1 VRSSRALRSCDAWS
15 RREALAALL
24 LAASACGSRTVVA
37 PAQAAPPITII
48 VSERGADG
56 TRLVVI
62 DAHGDRQLDLLEPAE
77 STARDSHPAVS
88 PDGHWLVFASS
99 RDRAL
104 AETSLWIAPL
114 RTGATPVRITD
125 GPSIESHPVWTA
137 DGTSVV
143 FASTR
148 VGGDFDLYSQRIV
161 DGRARGAPIA
171 LTSGPGYEVTPA
183 TMRDGTVVYAAISET
198 PSETGTT
205 VESHLEARAP
215 DGSITHVTEGPADA
229 SPALSPDERTLVFAR
244 PVQHD
249 AGLDAELWS
258 MPAANPAAAAPL
270 IDLPLTDE
278 SGPVW
283 SPDGRYVFATS
294 VLRGAEGNPVFSSVI
309 VIDTRE
315 RPMRARM
322 LADRIGAIPR
332 LTPALTRAPL
342 DVSALAANPE
352 YLPELRRIMAG
363 AIAKQ
368 KLEDT
373 P

>member
-1 VRSSRALRSCDAWS
+1 LP
-15 RREALAALL
+15 RRGAVSLAALAI
-24 LAASACGSRTVVA
+24 LAGACGTRTR
-37 PAQAAPPITII
+37 PANSQAAAPPIAII
-48 VSERGADG
+48 VSERGSEG
-56 TRLVVI
+56 TRLVVL
-62 DAHGDRQLDLLEPAE
+62 DAHGDRQYDLLEAPE
-77 STARDSHPAVS
+77 TIARDTHPVVS
-88 PDGHWLVFASS
+88 PDGRWLVFASS
-99 RDRAL
+99 RDRTID
-104 AETSLWIAPL
+104 ETSLWIAPL
-114 RTGATPVRITD
+114 LTGSAPIRLTD
-125 GPSIESHPVWTA
+125 GPSVESHPAWAA
-137 DGTSVV
+137 DGKSVV

-148 VGGDFDLYSQRIV
+148 EGGDFDLYSQAIV
-161 DGRARGAPIA
+161 DGRPSGSPIA
-171 LTSGPGYEVTPA
+171 LTSGAGHEVTPA
-183 TMRDGTVVYAAISET
+183 TMRDGTVLYAAIT
-198 PSETGTT
+198 ETGST

-215 DGSITHVTEGPADA
+215 DGTITRVTEGPADA
-229 SPALSPDERTLVFAR
+229 SPVLSPDERTLVFAR

-258 MPAANPAAAAPL
+258 MPAANSAAAAPL

-278 SGPVW
+278 SGAVW
-283 SPDGRYVFATS
+283 SPDGRYLFATS

-332 LTPALTRAPL
+332 LTPALTHAPL
-342 DVSALAANPE
+342 DAGALAANPE

-368 KLEDT
+368 KLEDS